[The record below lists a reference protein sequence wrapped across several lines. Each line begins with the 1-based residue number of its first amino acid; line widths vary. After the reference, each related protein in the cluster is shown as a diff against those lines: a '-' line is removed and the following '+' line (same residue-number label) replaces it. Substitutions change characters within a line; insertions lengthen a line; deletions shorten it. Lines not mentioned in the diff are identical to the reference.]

1 MPAAGAAR
9 ADASGRHAARPRCRA
24 GGLRPAPEVAV
35 ELTPP
40 QRDGSRRRRRIRQR
54 RQQRKRGRE
63 VARDHLRGRIPG
75 VSYRPRPRTTSTGD
89 PMLEPTDF
97 SESSWTGPGMM
108 EPMYPPAPSTP
119 PAPAPMKQEPMGA
132 PRPRPAKK
140 KRKAAR
146 PKAKRKAAKK
156 RPKARAKRRGKAK
169 RKKAARKRRR

>member
-108 EPMYPPAPSTP
+108 EPMYPPSAPLPTP
-119 PAPAPMKQEPMGA
+119 TPMREQPAAPTA
-132 PRPRPAKK
+132 RPAKK
-140 KRKAAR
+140 KRKATKR
-146 PKAKRKAAKK
+146 PKAKQGGKK
-156 RPKARAKRRGKAK
+156 RPKAKSTRSTK
-169 RKKAARKRRR
+169 RKPAKKRRR